1 MQIESSKF
9 STILVKL
16 NSEDRTELFLWG
28 ETPLGIFQDPVSLNQ
43 IINENQQDEQT
54 QFDICAVKNG
64 AHFCVFIEQ
73 RTGLTFQLGSEQMTN
88 PYEDLNV
95 QVALTELRDIT
106 FIDKE
111 SFACG
116 DSFVIG

>member
-1 MQIESSKF
+1 
-9 STILVKL
+9 
-16 NSEDRTELFLWG
+16 
-28 ETPLGIFQDPVSLNQ
+28 
-43 IINENQQDEQT
+43 
-54 QFDICAVKNG
+54 
-64 AHFCVFIEQ
+64 
-73 RTGLTFQLGSEQMTN
+73 MTN

-106 FIDKE
+106 FIDKG